1 MKLKGGVNMDAL
13 DVIWGLG
20 KWAYKTYVEGKSKQ
34 QVTNELKDENFDS
47 AYKAIY
53 RTIQLKKEKLKEQ
66 EYRAKAMMSS
76 SNPEEI
82 EKGKIILEKIQKE
95 KQTLSQEL
103 ADLEK
108 KKSVERYERNMRKM
122 QSNSK

>member
-1 MKLKGGVNMDAL
+1 
-13 DVIWGLG
+13 
-20 KWAYKTYVEGKSKQ
+20 
-34 QVTNELKDENFDS
+34 
-47 AYKAIY
+47 
-53 RTIQLKKEKLKEQ
+53 
-66 EYRAKAMMSS
+66 MMSS